1 VRRLLIAALIV
12 ICSVVGIVA
21 HDSIGQTLQSR
32 APSGLGA
39 PGVKSFVRV
48 ESSLPVFDV
57 LYRYGHNDPAPNGAY
72 GPNVTAPRSAW
83 FLEYQRAGGYD
94 VIAGAL
100 RNQPAL
106 ISEGLRML
114 RFGLAREA
122 SDGSFPGSAWPFH
135 GTALFLSETAP
146 ALIFLEATGFKS
158 QFSSELRWQ
167 TGRMRRAV
175 YHMIR
180 AVGGPGKID
189 DSTKTHRFYE
199 VAVAIGAVG
208 VLSGDEQLLGWSKQY
223 AWRGIGMERADG
235 VMPEDGGHDSGY
247 QALGMVSAT
256 RYLALL
262 GTGKLGH
269 ALHGALQRGEAWE
282 RSRIGSDGSVNQS
295 GDTRTFGCR
304 ERDPSGR
311 CKTVFYAPIFSSL
324 AHWATVS
331 GDQRYA
337 HLARL
342 VWTRSGYGG
351 H

>member
-1 VRRLLIAALIV
+1 VRWSLIAALIV
-12 ICSVVGIVA
+12 VCFSVGIIA

-32 APSGLGA
+32 APSGLGP
-39 PGVKSFVRV
+39 PGVKSFVRI

-57 LYRYGHNDPAPNGAY
+57 LYRYGHNDAASNGAY

-94 VIAGAL
+94 IIAGAL
-100 RNQPAL
+100 RNEPAL
-106 ISEGLRML
+106 IGEGLRML

-146 ALIFLEATGFKS
+146 ALIVLEASRYTS
-158 QFSSELRWQ
+158 QFSGELRWQ

-180 AVGGPGKID
+180 VVGGPGKID
-189 DSTKTHRFYE
+189 DSTKSHRFYE
-199 VAVAIGAVG
+199 AAIAIGAVG
-208 VLSGDEQLLGWSKQY
+208 ILSGDRRLVRWSKHY
-223 AWRGIGMERADG
+223 AWHAVGMERANG

-269 ALHGALQRGEAWE
+269 ALYGTLQRGEAWE
-282 RSRIGSDGSVNQS
+282 RSRIDSKGSVNQS

-304 ERDPSGR
+304 ERDPTGH

-324 AHWATVS
+324 AHWATTS

-337 HLARL
+337 RLARL
-342 VWTRSGYGG
+342 VWTRSEYGG